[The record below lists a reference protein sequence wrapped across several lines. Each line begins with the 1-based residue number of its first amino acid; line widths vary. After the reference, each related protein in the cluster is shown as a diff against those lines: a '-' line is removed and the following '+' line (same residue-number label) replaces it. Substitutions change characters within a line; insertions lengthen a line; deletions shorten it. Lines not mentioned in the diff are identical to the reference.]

1 MLEVERLAS
10 SVRAFDAPMLELFRW
25 VGQRYVAPL
34 AAVIDRAVPPRVAS
48 EEAEPVARPRLSD
61 RGRGPA
67 SSVLPGYRGAGALLG
82 AIAERRSGAFAL
94 RPAPEDEAAAIV
106 ECVAACL
113 ATGRRALVL
122 VPEAD
127 PVPWTVT
134 ALTDAF
140 GDRVVV
146 FVGGERRERYRT
158 WLSIQQG
165 DGDVIVA
172 TRPGAFAP
180 VPELGL
186 IAVSRESHP
195 AFREDRAPY
204 HHARDV
210 ALARARLGGAVAVVA
225 ALCPSAEVAASG
237 IPTVEPQNR
246 RWPAVEVVKPA
257 AEGRAPRL
265 VRALGETRRGFLFS
279 PLPGYGVARVCR
291 TCGEPAACAACGGL
305 LRQEAGRVACVVCGA
320 AGACAVCGGTSFG
333 VRRGGQERVEEWA
346 SRAAPVPVRR
356 VDRPRLPRDSEILV
370 GGPDDVRDLGVGGL
384 DLVAVL
390 DVDRAARRPGISARE
405 RALATWMEAVGW
417 ARPHGRAIVQASDPS
432 DAAVQALV
440 RGRADRFHERE
451 RARRADA
458 GFPVGAAV
466 FRVRGDDRLAEQ
478 LAARDPITLLV
489 AGGAGAPTVCLL
501 AVAADRVEAFGRAIR
516 DLAVEGV
523 VDRVEAD
530 PHL

>member
-1 MLEVERLAS
+1 
-10 SVRAFDAPMLELFRW
+10 
-25 VGQRYVAPL
+25 
-34 AAVIDRAVPPRVAS
+34 
-48 EEAEPVARPRLSD
+48 
-61 RGRGPA
+61 
-67 SSVLPGYRGAGALLG
+67 
-82 AIAERRSGAFAL
+82 
-94 RPAPEDEAAAIV
+94 
-106 ECVAACL
+106 
-113 ATGRRALVL
+113 
-122 VPEAD
+122 
-127 PVPWTVT
+127 
-134 ALTDAF
+134 
-140 GDRVVV
+140 
-146 FVGGERRERYRT
+146 
-158 WLSIQQG
+158 
-165 DGDVIVA
+165 
-172 TRPGAFAP
+172 
-180 VPELGL
+180 
-186 IAVSRESHP
+186 
-195 AFREDRAPY
+195 
-204 HHARDV
+204 
-210 ALARARLGGAVAVVA
+210 
-225 ALCPSAEVAASG
+225 
-237 IPTVEPQNR
+237 
-246 RWPAVEVVKPA
+246 
-257 AEGRAPRL
+257 
-265 VRALGETRRGFLFS
+265 
-279 PLPGYGVARVCR
+279 
-291 TCGEPAACAACGGL
+291 
-305 LRQEAGRVACVVCGA
+305 
-320 AGACAVCGGTSFG
+320 
-333 VRRGGQERVEEWA
+333 
-346 SRAAPVPVRR
+346 VRR
-356 VDRPRLPRDSEILV
+356 VDRPRLPGASEVLV